1 MRGIKMTEDYIFHDE
16 DLHDQIIAMDN
27 TLTKK
32 ATKFSVEEQRLFYI
46 TLASIKPDQ
55 KGNEIEIDKKIETYK
70 QISED
75 KSIFEV
81 WDKLIYLLK
90 VHKMLLKDG
99 IKVKLFGL
107 LKWVVLGQ
115 DMSKQFKCL

>member
-1 MRGIKMTEDYIFHDE
+1 MTEDYIFHDE

-55 KGNEIEIDKKIETYK
+55 KEM
-70 QISED
+70 
-75 KSIFEV
+75 
-81 WDKLIYLLK
+81 KLK
-90 VHKMLLKDG
+90 
-99 IKVKLFGL
+99 
-107 LKWVVLGQ
+107 
-115 DMSKQFKCL
+115 

>member
-46 TLASIKPDQ
+46 T
-55 KGNEIEIDKKIETYK
+55 
-70 QISED
+70 
-75 KSIFEV
+75 
-81 WDKLIYLLK
+81 
-90 VHKMLLKDG
+90 
-99 IKVKLFGL
+99 
-107 LKWVVLGQ
+107 
-115 DMSKQFKCL
+115 